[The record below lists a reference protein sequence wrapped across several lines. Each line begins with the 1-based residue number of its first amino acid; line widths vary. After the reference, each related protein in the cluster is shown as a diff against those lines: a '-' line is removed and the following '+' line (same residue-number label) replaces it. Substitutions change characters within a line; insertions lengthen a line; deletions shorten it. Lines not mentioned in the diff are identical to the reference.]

1 MTKCLFIYG
10 GELGQIIESTAEERR
25 VTAGRTAG
33 VTGPGA
39 GATRRERHQSRRWG
53 RGVQELKRRQ
63 KG

>member
-39 GATRRERHQSRRWG
+39 GATR
-53 RGVQELKRRQ
+53 
-63 KG
+63 